1 MGSPL
6 DRRQG
11 NGRRRSDTRDTRA
24 VRGLLHD
31 LGHEMT
37 TLSYLVEAVR
47 GDVSLPDDSSC
58 RLELLSLEM
67 SRLLDLL
74 THGLTG
80 MENTGQREPFQLR
93 EMLVQLIRLAALTHG
108 AQVEL
113 LPGPDTALELNPVLL
128 WRVLSNVLDNG
139 ARAAGPGGQVTVAVL
154 AGADASGGTV
164 IEVADDGPGF
174 GTGPRGTASLGLE
187 IVTSLLEACG
197 GSLEIGSPDSG
208 GTVAW
213 VRLPAAATAA
223 AAPARPAIPPAP
235 AGSRPHLDR

>member
-1 MGSPL
+1 
-6 DRRQG
+6 
-11 NGRRRSDTRDTRA
+11 
-24 VRGLLHD
+24 
-31 LGHEMT
+31 MT

-67 SRLLDLL
+67 SRLLDLIA
-74 THGLTG
+74 HGVTG
-80 MENTGQREPFQLR
+80 MENARQCEPFELR
-93 EMLVQLIRLAALTHG
+93 EMLTQLTRLAGLAHG

-139 ARAAGPGGQVTVAVL
+139 ARAAGPGGQVTVSLL
-154 AGADASGGTV
+154 AGAGAARDETV
-164 IEVADDGPGF
+164 VEVADDGPGF

-197 GSLEIGSPDSG
+197 GSLEISSPDGG
-208 GTVAW
+208 GTIAR

-223 AAPARPAIPPAP
+223 GPPAAAATPVAAATPAAAATPPGP
-235 AGSRPHLDR
+235 AGSPPAWAGEP